1 MNTNEIE
8 LSKLCWNK
16 YEQIHSEKIEYFRK
30 LYIIFEQL
38 NNYLL
43 EFQKNYDSL
52 EIDALINP
60 IVDDQFNELIK
71 AINKNMKNFFDLNSV
86 MLKSILKEFIE
97 INNKIKEENT
107 IYEKVISDLKKY
119 KEKKEKME
127 KIKNHFNEKM
137 EVIEDSLKEKVI
149 QKNNKSSVDNKKLSQ
164 AMKDFNEY
172 KQNLDDY
179 NKIREGY
186 NKNQK
191 TLLDDIYKEIFKREV
206 KLFDVIKT
214 KFSIAQKN
222 NYDFSLEIIEKYKS
236 KKESKKEKSEKEFKY
251 FNNLINHYKSEEL
264 AEEKLGRLEY
274 HLKHKPF
281 ISDPNCT
288 PEDLMKANTLNEDL
302 LKLFRKT
309 IKDNYP
315 DSGLQIQEAILQI
328 PDAFNKFFGLKQEV
342 TEELKEEMLKLLK
355 EDISL
360 YRQILII
367 MGKLRAD
374 GKLYSSKEHIEF
386 ITTLLL
392 EILKLA
398 EQKLDYKSAKDC
410 ILLSQTYYIINDKNE
425 KIYSFE
431 KVKHNTW
438 IKSSKFWRDF
448 LDSYIN
454 IEFKKFEE
462 MYNLSEKLKDNP
474 KFKDKMM
481 TKIKE
486 MFFSCLVPYVNNM
499 RELNLDKRIILKLI
513 DEILEKYKYLD
524 EISINNLESFISNS
538 SEEIQQLREEY
549 KSNPDL
555 ENELEKENEKEKN
568 NEKLD
573 DVNKTE
579 GISKNEINEGK
590 NNE

>member
-43 EFQKNYDSL
+43 DFQKNYDSL

-179 NKIREGY
+179 NKIREGF

-191 TLLDDIYKEIFKREV
+191 TLLDDIYKEILKREV

-264 AEEKLGRLEY
+264 PEEKLGRLEY

-328 PDAFNKFFGLKQEV
+328 PDAFTKFFGLKQEV

-392 EILKLA
+392 EILKLS

-410 ILLSQTYYIINDKNE
+410 ILLSQTYYIINEKNE
-425 KIYSFE
+425 KIYAFE
-431 KVKHNTW
+431 KVKHNSW

-462 MYNLSEKLKDNP
+462 MYNLNEKLKDNP

-481 TKIKE
+481 NKIKE

>member
-43 EFQKNYDSL
+43 DFQKNYDSL

-264 AEEKLGRLEY
+264 PEEKLGRLEY

-328 PDAFNKFFGLKQEV
+328 PDAFTKFFGLKQEV

-410 ILLSQTYYIINDKNE
+410 ILLSQTYYIINEKNE
-425 KIYSFE
+425 KIYAFE
-431 KVKHNTW
+431 KVKHNSW

-462 MYNLSEKLKDNP
+462 MYNLNEKLKDNP

-481 TKIKE
+481 NKIKE